1 MADQNKNR
9 GSSRD
14 DMDRDQGMR
23 GPSRSRSGKSGFGR
37 ESDIEGMGDEEQVT
51 GGTSG
56 SSGRTGTGTSG
67 STAGTSNKGGA
78 GNAGGSTN
86 R

>member
-9 GSSRD
+9 GPSRD

-51 GGTSG
+51 GGSR
-56 SSGRTGTGTSG
+56 GRTDTGTSG
-67 STAGTSNKGGA
+67 STAGTSNKGNA
-78 GNAGGSTN
+78 GNSGGSTN

>member
-1 MADQNKNR
+1 MADQNKNP

-14 DMDRDQGMR
+14 DMDRNQGMR
-23 GPSRSRSGKSGFGR
+23 GPSGSRSGKSGFGR

-51 GGTSG
+51 GGSR
-56 SSGRTGTGTSG
+56 GRARTSG
-67 STAGTSNKGGA
+67 STAGTSNKGNA
-78 GNAGGSTN
+78 GNSGGSTN